1 MIYPYQSTETESFS
15 VLLPHQTYFIRY
27 SIYYLLGAPLQGR
40 ATKNWS
46 IDSLWCSPPR
56 KSLVKGERFMRDEGK
71 PELDYDGEHWD
82 HISLKIISHMGQ
94 TAF

>member
-1 MIYPYQSTETESFS
+1 
-15 VLLPHQTYFIRY
+15 
-27 SIYYLLGAPLQGR
+27 
-40 ATKNWS
+40 
-46 IDSLWCSPPR
+46 
-56 KSLVKGERFMRDEGK
+56 MRDEGK